1 MAPEAHEAG
10 DPVPPVCTVI
20 EVRLVELKQ
29 LFNSMDPSPFQEKDL
44 DPDAEEF
51 IVGWAREAPRNAPL
65 ALVVHLDRVPG
76 PEAEAFRLRDA
87 LKGYF
92 EERAEVTRRRLRHVL
107 RVGRISLAIGLL
119 FVAACVG
126 AGDLLAERFKG
137 QRIGGIL
144 QESLLICGWVAMW
157 RPLEIFLYDWW
168 PIRAEIRLFQR
179 LADMPVRVVYTGR
192 GASDAWRSD
201 WPALPVEPLGTV

>member
-1 MAPEAHEAG
+1 MAPEAQEAG
-10 DPVPPVCTVI
+10 DPLPPACTVI
-20 EVRLVELKQ
+20 EVRVPELKR
-29 LFNSMDPSPFQEKDL
+29 LFNSMDPSPFLEKDL

-51 IVGWAREAPRNAPL
+51 IVAWAREAPRNARL

-76 PEAEAFRLRDA
+76 PETEASTLGGA
-87 LKGYF
+87 MKGYF
-92 EERAEVTRRRLRHVL
+92 DQRADATRRRLRYVL
-107 RVGRISLAIGLL
+107 RVGRISLVIGLL

-126 AGDLLAERFKG
+126 AGDLLAERFKA

-168 PIRAEIRLFQR
+168 PIRAEIRLYER
-179 LADMPVRVVYTGR
+179 LANMPVRLVYAGR
-192 GASDAWRSD
+192 GPADAWRMD
-201 WPALPVEPLGTV
+201 WPAVPVEPVPR

>member
-1 MAPEAHEAG
+1 MAPEALEAG
-10 DPVPPVCTVI
+10 DPLPPACTVI
-20 EVRLVELKQ
+20 EVRVGELKR
-29 LFNSMDPSPFQEKDL
+29 LFNSMDPSPFLEKDL

-51 IVGWAREAPRNAPL
+51 IVAWAREAPRNSPL

-76 PEAEAFRLRDA
+76 PHTEPSALGDAMKYYFDQRAEA
-87 LKGYF
+87 
-92 EERAEVTRRRLRHVL
+92 TRRRLRYVL
-107 RVGRISLAIGLL
+107 RVGRISLVIGLL

-126 AGDLLAERFKG
+126 AGDLLAERFTT

-168 PIRAEIRLFQR
+168 PIRAEIRLFER
-179 LADMPVRVVYTGR
+179 LAEMPVRVAYTGR
-192 GASDAWRSD
+192 GASDAWRAD
-201 WPALPVEPLGTV
+201 WPAVPVEPPAR